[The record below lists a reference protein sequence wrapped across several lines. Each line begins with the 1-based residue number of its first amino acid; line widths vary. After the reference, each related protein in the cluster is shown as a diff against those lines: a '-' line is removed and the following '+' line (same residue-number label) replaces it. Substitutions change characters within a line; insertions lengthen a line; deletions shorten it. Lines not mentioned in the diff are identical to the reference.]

1 MIWVIIIASVGG
13 LFLLTIARALH
24 EDPPPSGNAS
34 TAETARA
41 EAEKYDKEL
50 EEKYFQSPLTKRIIA
65 CISDGT
71 GRLPEQIDVYEDRV
85 TGRTEG
91 AVRAFDFLTE
101 RVPKLEKKSFAYEDK
116 DCCGDYDTFYK
127 DSSPAKALAMAINR
141 ILGGEYDMKKRE
153 FGSDHRHHNW
163 INHVVLT
170 LKARIDF

>member
-1 MIWVIIIASVGG
+1 MIWVIVAVVVGILIRLISLAAASEKPDRPVKH
-13 LFLLTIARALH
+13 A
-24 EDPPPSGNAS
+24 EPKKDP

-41 EAEKYDKEL
+41 EA
-50 EEKYFQSPLTKRIIA
+50 EKYFQSPLTKRIIA
-65 CISDGT
+65 TISDET

-101 RVPKLEKKSFAYEDK
+101 RVPKLEKKSFAYRGK

-141 ILGGEYDMKKRE
+141 ILGGEYDMKKWE
-153 FGSDHRHHNW
+153 FGSGYKHDW

-170 LKARIDF
+170 LKATIDF